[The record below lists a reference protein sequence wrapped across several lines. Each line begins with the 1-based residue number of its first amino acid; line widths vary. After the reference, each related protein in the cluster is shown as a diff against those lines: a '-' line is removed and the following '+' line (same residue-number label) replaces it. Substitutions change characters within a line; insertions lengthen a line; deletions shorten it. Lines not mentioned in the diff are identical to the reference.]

1 MIFLCFLITNRQLF
15 SLLRW
20 KVTIFALFQCKQFLW
35 QCINVFGIGK
45 SLVLRIVEFSFI
57 HCYIPS
63 TTVETKRQ
71 NAKILYGWLI
81 EEVWLTYSWKVIL
94 EAQKFFGSTHTEER
108 SSEIQMQF
116 QIYGGDDLNTRALL
130 IKSSSQP
137 LSAAKYCLHQL
148 FSLRWQDFTFTA
160 PPKTWYWEESLLAIA
175 FLAFNFSTFRPMKC
189 FVYIWCTAQFRVS
202 AHLGGTTSYPPL
214 ASICPHHW
222 YPKRFQLKNDSRSC
236 PRGLDIA
243 TVRVW
248 RKTI

>member
-1 MIFLCFLITNRQLF
+1 
-15 SLLRW
+15 
-20 KVTIFALFQCKQFLW
+20 
-35 QCINVFGIGK
+35 
-45 SLVLRIVEFSFI
+45 
-57 HCYIPS
+57 
-63 TTVETKRQ
+63 
-71 NAKILYGWLI
+71 
-81 EEVWLTYSWKVIL
+81 
-94 EAQKFFGSTHTEER
+94 
-108 SSEIQMQF
+108 MQF
-116 QIYGGDDLNTRALL
+116 QIYGGGDDLNTRALL

-236 PRGLDIA
+236 PQRPWFCHYKSLKIDYIIVQFFYMY
-243 TVRVW
+243 TNFCLNS
-248 RKTI
+248 IH